1 MKFEYY
7 NKHTIDILVV
17 AGFKLSLPAHI

>member
-17 AGFKLSLPAHI
+17 AGFKVNLPAHI